1 MELIFGKKFK
11 LEVWETCLKSMR
23 VDEVAS
29 YIVDASVCYNL
40 VLGLLT
46 ILSDVIADIN
56 TFCGNYRRYRY
67 FCKSTGF
74 ATFTYSFCCC
84 NVICAHVFISW
95 LFLVTKTI
103 FVDECYT
110 QQRNLKICKV
120 CYKFQTAEVP
130 CNYSA
135 LQWLNDYISHMV
147 CVTVKFAAQQP
158 LMTSESNSR
167 GLADGCWCWP
177 VHCGTTGVIT
187 PTTGCECDSINYSWS
202 CH

>member
-1 MELIFGKKFK
+1 MLSPI
-11 LEVWETCLKSMR
+11 S
-23 VDEVAS
+23 
-29 YIVDASVCYNL
+29 
-40 VLGLLT
+40 
-46 ILSDVIADIN
+46 ILSAETVGDTD
-56 TFCGNYRRYRY
+56 TFAKVLVSLLLLIV
-67 FCKSTGF
+67 FVV
-74 ATFTYSFCCC
+74 
-84 NVICAHVFISW
+84 VICAHIFISW
-95 LFLVTKTI
+95 PFLVTKTI
-103 FVDECYT
+103 FGDECHT

-130 CNYSA
+130 CYYSA
-135 LQWLNDYISHMV
+135 MQWLNDYISHMV

-177 VHCGTTGVIT
+177 VHCGTTCVIT